1 MYATPPSV
9 EAPVTETVE
18 AKFSIDSWD
27 EKEFDEVVDASKLTR
42 ATVARSYS
50 GDVEGTST
58 TEWLMSY
65 ADDGSATFVGLER
78 IVGKVGNRKGT
89 LVLQHVGSYA
99 DGTATAKLSVVEGSG
114 SDDLKGATGDGEFTA
129 DPAGSLTLRLA

>member
-1 MYATPPSV
+1 VS
-9 EAPVTETVE
+9 ETVE
-18 AKFSIDSWD
+18 AEFSVDSWD
-27 EKEFDEVVDASKLTR
+27 EKAFDDVADAAKLTR
-42 ATVARSYS
+42 ATVVRSYS

-78 IVGKVGNRKGT
+78 IVGTVGSRKGT

-99 DGTATAKLSVVEGSG
+99 DGSASAKLSVVEGSG
-114 SDDLKGATGDGEFTA
+114 SDDLKGVTGAGEFTA

>member
-1 MYATPPSV
+1 L
-9 EAPVTETVE
+9 EAAVTETVE

-27 EKEFDEVVDASKLTR
+27 EKPFDEVADAAKLTR

-50 GDVEGTST
+50 GAVEGTST

-65 ADDGSATFVGLER
+65 AEDGSATFVGLER

-99 DGTATAKLSVVEGSG
+99 DGTATATLSVVEGSG
-114 SDDLKGATGDGEFTA
+114 SDDLKDVTGDGEFTA